1 MSSSWKLGRFAGID
15 VRVHWTFL
23 LLPLWVYFSNLA
35 SGNGALAATGSVLMV
50 LCVFA
55 CVLLHEFGHA
65 LTARRFGIPTRD
77 ITLLPI
83 GGVASL
89 ERMPRE
95 PWKELAIAVAGP
107 AVNVV
112 IASVM
117 FATLWLLS
125 PLSGTVAAFLYQL
138 AIINVALVVFNML
151 PAFPMDGGRV
161 LRSILAMRL
170 PYLRA
175 TVIAARVGQLT
186 AATFGLLGLIG
197 GNLLLVFVAGF
208 IILAAQGESLR
219 ARMESAGER
228 PAPESQAS
236 NSWDSSFT
244 PPTDSG
250 PSAYP
255 PHTDTYA
262 NYDSSQRVRDRL
274 LREAAGQRRPSA
286 EPSGHEPQPHHRT
299 QTHNR
304 TMPVISAQWNSKSA
318 LGWLGSDSLDDFLVS
333 SGGSVIGVLRK
344 SDLRHA
350 VKNGRGAVTID
361 RLVASGTFHLRPIA

>member
-1 MSSSWKLGRFAGID
+1 MGRFAGID
-15 VRVHWTFL
+15 VRVHWTFM

-35 SGNGALAATGSVLMV
+35 SGSGALAATGSVLMV

-89 ERMPRE
+89 QRMPRE

-112 IASVM
+112 IASVI

-219 ARMESAGER
+219 ARMETAGER
-228 PAPESQAS
+228 PTPESQAS
-236 NSWDSSFT
+236 NSWNSPFT
-244 PPTDSG
+244 PPSDQASSTHPSYTDS
-250 PSAYP
+250 
-255 PHTDTYA
+255 YA
-262 NYDSSQRVRDRL
+262 EHDSSQRVRDRL
-274 LREAAGQRRPSA
+274 LREAAGQRSPSTPP
-286 EPSGHEPQPHHRT
+286 PSHEQHAHERS
-299 QTHNR
+299 
-304 TMPVISAQWNSKSA
+304 MPVISAQWNSKSA

-361 RLVASGTFHLRPIA
+361 RLVASGTFRLRPIA